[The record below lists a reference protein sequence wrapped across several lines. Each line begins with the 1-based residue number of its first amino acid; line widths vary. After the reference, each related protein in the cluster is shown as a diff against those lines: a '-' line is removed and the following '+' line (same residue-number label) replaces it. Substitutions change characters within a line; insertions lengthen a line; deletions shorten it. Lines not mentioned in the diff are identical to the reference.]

1 MARVIESK
9 GNDLVS
15 RLTRTYIMGDGIIN
29 IVLKGSSKGR
39 RLRRFII
46 EEEGR
51 VVAVWLFVRLNV
63 FVLVFIMVFRVVR
76 ES

>member
-63 FVLVFIMVFRVVR
+63 FVLVFIMVF
-76 ES
+76 